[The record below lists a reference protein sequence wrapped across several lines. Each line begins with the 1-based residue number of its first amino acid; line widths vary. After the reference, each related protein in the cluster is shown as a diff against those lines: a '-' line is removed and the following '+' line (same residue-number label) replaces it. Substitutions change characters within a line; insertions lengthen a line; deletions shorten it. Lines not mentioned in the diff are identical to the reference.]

1 MKARFLPLL
10 LLLVLGCS
18 DEKAAP
24 RHSVIL
30 ISIDTLRAD
39 ALGCY
44 GYERDPSPVLDA
56 FAAESVRFE
65 TTIVQSAATPSS
77 HAAMLT
83 SQSPAILKRGA
94 RFPENEQDL
103 DPETASYGFGL
114 IDGLTP
120 TIQSRLHEAGFR
132 TAAFTA
138 HEAWLGEKNGF
149 HTGFDHFETGY
160 PDAPE
165 NIARV
170 EKYLSSDDS
179 RPLFLFIH
187 FYDVHSDFENLPY
200 RSPAPFFGRYSSW
213 YTGDFDGSGGDGLHS
228 SRLLQAMH
236 KGQERFEEE
245 ETRYVRDLYDEGVAF
260 MDEQMGRLFDLLRRN
275 GLYDESLVIVTA
287 DHGEEFQEH
296 GGLLHYQHYDEVLKV
311 PLLIRFPG
319 GAHGGTVVRSQVR
332 CVDISQTVLAHQDL
346 PPLPSSQGVSL
357 LRLVQE
363 SAEGLPSSGGI
374 PPSFTYD
381 GRKVAY
387 RTDSYKVLG
396 LWKEKGHLFDL
407 KADPREQNDLS
418 GVQVELFEKLS
429 ARLLD
434 LVVKGLERGEKL
446 ADLRSKAGQEIK
458 QFSEDDL
465 RILEELGY
473 TDK

>member
-1 MKARFLPLL
+1 MNVRFLPLL
-10 LLLVLGCS
+10 LLLIPGCS
-18 DEKAAP
+18 DEGTAP
-24 RHSVIL
+24 RRSVIL

-44 GYERDPSPVLDA
+44 GYERDTSPALDA
-56 FAAESVRFE
+56 FAAESVRFD
-65 TTIVQSAATPSS
+65 TTIVPSAATPSS

-83 SQSPAILKRGA
+83 SLNPAILKIGTK
-94 RFPENEQDL
+94 FPEDEQAL

-114 IDGLTP
+114 IDELTP
-120 TIQSRLHEAGFR
+120 TIQSRLREAGFR

-138 HEAWLGEKNGF
+138 HDAWLGKKNGF

-165 NIARV
+165 NIARI
-170 EKYLSSDDS
+170 EKWLSSEDT

-200 RSPAPFFGRYSSW
+200 RVPAPFFGRYSSW
-213 YTGDFDGSGGDGLHS
+213 YTGEFDGSGDGELTS

-236 KGQERFEEE
+236 KGKQRFKEQEI
-245 ETRYVRDLYDEGVAF
+245 RYVRDLYDEGVAF
-260 MDEQMGRLFDLLRRN
+260 MDQEMGRLFDLLKRN

-296 GGLLHYQHYDEVLKV
+296 GGLLHYQHYDEVLRV

-319 GAHGGTVVRSQVR
+319 GEHGGSVVRSQVR
-332 CVDISQTVLAHQDL
+332 CVDIGQTVLEY
-346 PPLPSSQGVSL
+346 QGLSPMNLSRGTSL
-357 LRLVQE
+357 LRLVRE
-363 SAEGLPSSGGI
+363 SSEGRPLSRGVG
-374 PPSFTYD
+374 PSFTFD

-387 RTDSYKVLG
+387 RTDRHKVLG
-396 LWKEKGHLFDL
+396 RWKEKGELYDL
-407 KADPREQNDLS
+407 KADPLERNDLS
-418 GVQVELFEKLS
+418 GEQTKLFEELK

-434 LVVKGLERGEKL
+434 LLVKGRKMGEKF
-446 ADLRSKAGQEIK
+446 ADLRSDAGQEIK
-458 QFSEDDL
+458 QFSDEDL
-465 RILEELGY
+465 RLLEELGY